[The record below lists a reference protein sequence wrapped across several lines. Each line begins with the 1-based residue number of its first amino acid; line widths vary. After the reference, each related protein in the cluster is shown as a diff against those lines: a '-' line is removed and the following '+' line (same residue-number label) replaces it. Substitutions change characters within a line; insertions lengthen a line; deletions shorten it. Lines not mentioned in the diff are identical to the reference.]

1 MKIEN
6 LIATVFSY
14 TWLIFCKR
22 VGKIPEYALRF
33 LKDNFTSEN
42 YGGKLIIFITASINL
57 FYKNLKFSYK

>member
-6 LIATVFSY
+6 WIATVFSY

-33 LKDNFTSEN
+33 LKDHFTSEN
-42 YGGKLIIFITASINL
+42 YGGKLIL
-57 FYKNLKFSYK
+57 